1 MADHLGVGSKT
12 GHPYIKHNKA
22 SNPFTN
28 LLKEYKVSVIEVT
41 VTAAVVVVVLCLYVY
56 ECVCG
61 GFFCGLFVS
70 L

>member
-1 MADHLGVGSKT
+1 VADHLGVGSKT

-28 LLKEYKVSVIEVT
+28 LLKEYKVIVIGVT
-41 VTAAVVVVVLCLYVY
+41 VTAVVVLCLYVY